1 MEGIG
6 RKADGR
12 RIFSVEFKRQAVGRV
27 VSGEKTL
34 AELSRELEVQ
44 PSVLRNWMR
53 LVERGGTAAV
63 AAGEDV
69 VPASRVR
76 ELEQQ
81 VKDLQRLVGKRA
93 HRQRP
98 YVVVEAQRRIARQVG
113 LRGER
118 DLGRQVAEVGVVGDH
133 LRVDRRA
140 PPGPELG
147 RVVPSQE
154 IAVALGDAVVGKEFA
169 VDLPEELRFEV
180 TQLLGELEAALDQ
193 R

>member
-1 MEGIG
+1 MEAIG

-12 RIFSVEFKRQAVGRV
+12 RVFSVEFKQQAVGRV
-27 VSGEKTL
+27 HSGEKTL

-81 VKDLQRLVGKRA
+81 VRDLQRLVGKQA
-93 HRQRP
+93 MT
-98 YVVVEAQRRIARQVG
+98 I
-113 LRGER
+113 
-118 DLGRQVAEVGVVGDH
+118 EV
-133 LRVDRRA
+133 
-140 PPGPELG
+140 
-147 RVVPSQE
+147 
-154 IAVALGDAVVGKEFA
+154 
-169 VDLPEELRFEV
+169 
-180 TQLLGELEAALDQ
+180 LEAARELVKKSPHLFKGSG

>member
-1 MEGIG
+1 MEEFP

-12 RIFSVEFKRQAVGRV
+12 SIFTVGFKRETVARI

-34 AELSRELEVQ
+34 AELSRELGIQ

-53 LVERGGTAAV
+53 LVERGGTTAV

-81 VKDLQRLVGKRA
+81 VKELQRLVGKQA
-93 HRQRP
+93 MS
-98 YVVVEAQRRIARQVG
+98 I
-113 LRGER
+113 
-118 DLGRQVAEVGVVGDH
+118 
-133 LRVDRRA
+133 
-140 PPGPELG
+140 
-147 RVVPSQE
+147 E
-154 IAVALGDAVVGKEFA
+154 I
-169 VDLPEELRFEV
+169 
-180 TQLLGELEAALDQ
+180 LEAARDVVRKSPHLFKGSG